1 MRLPLI
7 PICMHAATRIQ
18 HATLL
23 RQGLS
28 LALLRPR
35 PLAGDLPG
43 LVWLVALGLGCA
55 LFADWRYA
63 PAEAVLAPWGVL
75 AEAARYGLWLA
86 GLGLIGLLL
95 PTRASLL
102 ALAVGL
108 AGAELIVW
116 ALWLVLDWLGPLALT
131 DHWEALAE
139 HLGWGVLAWQVAIFV
154 TALRSLRIDSLV
166 RGVSMTVLHALGL
179 YLGTVVLPDH
189 PLFEGEP
196 SAPLAVDVETLYYR
210 QPALVDAALARIE
223 PGVPGTQELF
233 VVTFAGFG
241 SEDVFMRESLAAG
254 RVLEAR
260 FGAQDRVL
268 HLVNN
273 PATVTRHPVASV
285 SNLVLALHGLA
296 ARMQPQE
303 DLLLVLLT
311 SHGAEDGEFAV
322 SLGDLGL
329 NPLYPE
335 TLREVLAQAGI
346 RWQVVVIS
354 ACYSGTYLDA
364 LAGPETLLITAAA
377 ADRTSFG
384 CEHRR
389 RWTYFGEAY
398 FNEALRETHSFTEAF
413 VRARKQVIA
422 REKGEGKTPS
432 KPQMAL
438 GAQIAPVLDVFANAR
453 AAQPPVLS
461 PDR

>member
-18 HATLL
+18 PATLL

-28 LALLRPR
+28 LASLRAR
-35 PLAGDLPG
+35 PLVGDLFG

-63 PAEAVLAPWGVL
+63 PMEAVLAPWGVL

-86 GLGLIGLLL
+86 GLGLIGLFL
-95 PTRASLL
+95 PSGASLL
-102 ALAVGL
+102 ALGVGL
-108 AGAELIVW
+108 AGAELFVW
-116 ALWLVLDWLGPLALT
+116 ALWLLLDWLGPLALT
-131 DHWEALAE
+131 DHWEAFAE
-139 HLGWGVLAWQVAIFV
+139 HIGWGVLGWQVAIFV
-154 TALRSLRIDSLV
+154 TALRSLRILTPV
-166 RGVSMTVLHALGL
+166 RATLMTAIHALGL
-179 YLGTVVLPDH
+179 YLAMVVLPDH
-189 PLFEGEP
+189 PLFEGAP
-196 SAPLAVDVETLYYR
+196 PAPLAVDVETLYYR
-210 QPALVDAALARIE
+210 QPALVEEALAHIT

-254 RVLEAR
+254 RVLAAR
-260 FGAQDRVL
+260 FGAEGRVL

-285 SNLVLALHGLA
+285 SNLVLALHGLTE
-296 ARMQPQE
+296 RMQPRE
-303 DLLLVLLT
+303 DLLFLLLT

-354 ACYSGTYLDA
+354 ACYSGAYLES
-364 LAGPETLLITAAA
+364 LANPDTLLITAAA

-398 FNEALRETHSFTEAF
+398 FNEALRKTHSFTQAF
-413 VRARKQVIA
+413 ARARTRVIA
-422 REKGEGKTPS
+422 RERDEGKTPS
-432 KPQMAL
+432 EPQIAL
-438 GAQIAPVLDVFANAR
+438 GARIAPVLEVFANAR
-453 AAQPPVLS
+453 AAQRPEVN